1 MGPLKVLLLGE
12 ARRLAPGVVERGFR
26 VTLDPG
32 DKPDAAVSDV
42 AACQFAPEGV
52 PLIVL
57 GTGTVADWAARRK
70 RPDAC
75 IVDTPEKALR
85 ELSELFA
92 SAEEVPAQRTAK
104 RSGRAFVL
112 TYSNKGGV
120 GKTTAAVSLALT
132 LAEGGVPTALCDFD
146 LAAPDIAAYFDLRPK
161 RGLEKLVEGVGA
173 KSLLLKVL
181 EKLYVLPG
189 PVGTG
194 ISGFTGTELA
204 GAVEELLD
212 EFPVVVGDTPPA
224 PWEKEFLHGI
234 FASADLVYAVVD
246 QSKFSV
252 RETETYA
259 PTLLLMGVR
268 PEAIRI
274 VVNRYSPKLAALHEI
289 ERAFCSGFK
298 KGARS
303 LPKVAAVIPEGW
315 EEQVRAGYR
324 GSVLHR
330 EEWLKLAREVAG
342 LAGCALEPERKEHK
356 QGGLL
361 GWLKR

>member
-1 MGPLKVLLLGE
+1 MVKVLLLGE
-12 ARRLAPGVVERGFR
+12 ARRLASGVAERGFR

-32 DKPDAAVSDV
+32 DKPGAAVSDV
-42 AACQFAPEGV
+42 AACQFAPDGI

-75 IVDTPEKALR
+75 IVDAPEKAL
-85 ELSELFA
+85 EKLSELVKPV
-92 SAEEVPAQRTAK
+92 SAPERRAVK
-104 RSGRAFVL
+104 RSGRVFVL

-132 LAEGGVPTALCDFD
+132 LAEGGVPTVLCDFD
-146 LAAPDIAAYFDLRPK
+146 LAAPDIASYFDLKPK
-161 RGLEKLVEGVGA
+161 QGIEKLAEGVGA
-173 KSLLLKVL
+173 RSLLLGVSG
-181 EKLYVLPG
+181 ELYVLPG

-194 ISGFTGTELA
+194 ISCFTGKELA
-204 GAVEELLD
+204 RAVEELLD

-274 VVNRYSPKLAALHEI
+274 IVNRYSPKLAALHEI

-303 LPKVAAVIPEGW
+303 LPKVVAVIPEGW